1 MGEVINIDKML
12 EDYHELSNQIDNYDK
27 IIQKGITLSSNA
39 KRMLDKTIERRD
51 LLKQQLT
58 DMGEL

>member
-1 MGEVINIDKML
+1 VEEINIPKML
-12 EDYHELSNQIDNYDK
+12 EDYYDLSNQINNYDK
-27 IIQKGITLSSNA
+27 ILNKGRTLSSNA
-39 KRMLDKTIERRD
+39 KRMLDKTIERRN

>member
-1 MGEVINIDKML
+1 MEEINIPKML
-12 EDYHELSNQIDNYDK
+12 EDYYDLSNQIDNYDK
-27 IIQKGITLSSNA
+27 ILNKGRTLSSNA
-39 KRMLDKTIERRD
+39 RRMLDKTIERRD

>member
-1 MGEVINIDKML
+1 MEEINIPKML
-12 EDYHELSNQIDNYDK
+12 EDYYDLSNQINNYDK
-27 IIQKGITLSSNA
+27 ILNKGRTLSSNA
-39 KRMLDKTIERRD
+39 KRMLDKTIERRN

>member
-1 MGEVINIDKML
+1 MEEINIPKML
-12 EDYHELSNQIDNYDK
+12 EDYYDLSNQINNYDN
-27 IIQKGITLSSNA
+27 IIKKGRALSSNA

>member
-1 MGEVINIDKML
+1 MEEINIPKML
-12 EDYHELSNQIDNYDK
+12 EDYYDLSNQIDNYDK
-27 IIQKGITLSSNA
+27 ILNKGRTLSSNA

>member
-1 MGEVINIDKML
+1 ML
-12 EDYHELSNQIDNYDK
+12 EDYYDLSNQINNYDNILK
-27 IIQKGITLSSNA
+27 KGRALSSNA